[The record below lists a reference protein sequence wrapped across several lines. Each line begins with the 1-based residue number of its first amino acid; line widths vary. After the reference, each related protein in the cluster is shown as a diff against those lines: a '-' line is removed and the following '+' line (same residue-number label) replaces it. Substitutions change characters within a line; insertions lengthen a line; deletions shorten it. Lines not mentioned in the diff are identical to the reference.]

1 MESRSVLNLQD
12 RAHPL
17 CYDGLFN
24 DEVVSQV
31 RRDGCLFL
39 RKMNVR
45 LATTTVSIRSYIC
58 VQVYREFKYEILAV
72 SYSFQRDG
80 VARK

>member
-39 RKMNVR
+39 RKMKRSIDVNVWQDIVICR
-45 LATTTVSIRSYIC
+45 KKARDLSVSRN
-58 VQVYREFKYEILAV
+58 QEIL
-72 SYSFQRDG
+72 
-80 VARK
+80 